1 MSRVVF
7 GVVALAI
14 MFLNATSPAAERA
27 PINTSLKALAGAY
40 AGSWGLARARSETV
54 GIGPDGRVSL
64 KMPWG
69 MYERRFLGGKITYF
83 SPAGFVVKFKGMQG
97 PVEMRFVFQKGFP
110 KSFFRDDG
118 AYGVSAFTRI

>member
-1 MSRVVF
+1 MSRVVS
-7 GVVALAI
+7 GVVALTI
-14 MFLNATSPAAERA
+14 MFGNASSRAAERA

-40 AGSWGLARARSETV
+40 AGSYGLAQMRSERV

-83 SPAGFVVKFKGMQG
+83 SPAGFVVKFRGMQG
-97 PVEMRFVFQKGFP
+97 PVEMRFVFQRGFP
-110 KSFFRDDG
+110 RSFFRDDG
-118 AYGVSAFTRI
+118 AAGVSAFTRI